1 MSTAKV
7 DEYREAIVEAVAEL
21 DKCDGSRAGQ
31 IAAIDSARNILET
44 VYGDDLDED
53 VQEFIEESEND
64 PDVEDDTDGD

>member
-21 DKCDGSRAGQ
+21 AQCDGSRVGQ
-31 IAAIDSARNILET
+31 STAIDSARSVLET

-53 VQEFIEESEND
+53 VQAFIDEHES
-64 PDVEDDTDGD
+64 DGDDDEDKD

>member
-21 DKCDGSRAGQ
+21 DQCDGSRVGQ
-31 IAAIDSARNILET
+31 SAAIDSARSVLET

-53 VQEFIEESEND
+53 VQAFIDDHES
-64 PDVEDDTDGD
+64 DGDDDEDKD